1 MEKKGVTKRSTTPLA
16 TPPFPLH
23 DESSEAKVFSTSFER
38 VVELLQGR
46 KNIIVLLGA
55 GISVSCGIP
64 DFRSSSGLY
73 ATLDMDKLNLSC
85 PEDLFDREFFLQD
98 PSPFYQFARNL
109 YFPLGGDKRVEPS
122 DSHKLLAILERN
134 KMLLRVYSQNIDGLE
149 SLAGVS
155 NKKIVYAH
163 GNLLQAACIKCKRK
177 VPSEEILPNIIQ
189 GTVPRCKAETKKVK
203 RQNSNAS
210 TDSNTA
216 TRPTRSTSK
225 GPYQRTRKRQRLS
238 CDDECGGVLK
248 PTVTFFGESLSDS
261 VNRSLE
267 ADREKVD
274 ALIVIGTSLS
284 VAPISKVIGFL
295 PQNIPRILINR
306 TVVHPPNTSSASS
319 ENDHE
324 EKDEHQFRDNYVFD
338 AYLLGFCD
346 DITRA
351 LAKQMFK
358 EKTQGTTAN
367 SKVKKSED
375 AHGGKLL
382 AAALE
387 GEDEDFKAE
396 EWSDITVPSE
406 RVLLFPGAL
415 PLKKVA
421 SEEVIYQE
429 IARCD
434 GCSKRIRGDIRKCIC
449 CFDYD
454 LCQKW

>member
-1 MEKKGVTKRSTTPLA
+1 MAKKGVTKRSTIPLA

-23 DESSEAKVFSTSFER
+23 EATTVSSPLER
-38 VVELLQGR
+38 VVKLLQGR

-73 ATLDMDKLNLSC
+73 ASLDLDKLNLSC

-98 PSPFYQFARNL
+98 PSPFFHFARNL
-109 YFPLGGDKRVEPS
+109 YFPLGGNKRVQPS
-122 DSHKLLAILERN
+122 DSHKLLALLERN

-163 GNLLQAACIKCKRK
+163 GNLLHAACIKCKRK
-177 VPSEEILPNIIQ
+177 VPSDEILPDIIQ
-189 GTVPRCKAETKKVK
+189 GTVPRCKAEIKNAKKH
-203 RQNSNAS
+203 NWIAS
-210 TDSNTA
+210 PEPKTSS
-216 TRPTRSTSK
+216 RPTRSTSR
-225 GPYQRTRKRQRLS
+225 GPSHRTRKRQRLS
-238 CDDECGGVLK
+238 SFDGCGGVLK

-261 VNRSLE
+261 VNRCLE
-267 ADREKVD
+267 ADRDKVD

-284 VAPISKVIGFL
+284 VAPISKVVDFL

-306 TVVHPPNTSSASS
+306 TIVHPPNQASQSSSDDDDDE
-319 ENDHE
+319 ENE
-324 EKDEHQFRDNYVFD
+324 PQFRSNYVFD

-351 LAKQMFK
+351 LARQMFTE
-358 EKTQGTTAN
+358 EKQGTSSSSRVERSGDGHDGRVLSA
-367 SKVKKSED
+367 VLQD
-375 AHGGKLL
+375 
-382 AAALE
+382 
-387 GEDEDFKAE
+387 DDPDFRPDD
-396 EWSDITVPSE
+396 WSAISVPSE

-415 PLKKVA
+415 PSNNVA
-421 SEEVIYQE
+421 TEEVKYQE
-429 IARCD
+429 IAHCD
-434 GCSKRIRGDIRKCIC
+434 GCSKRIRGSIQKCVC